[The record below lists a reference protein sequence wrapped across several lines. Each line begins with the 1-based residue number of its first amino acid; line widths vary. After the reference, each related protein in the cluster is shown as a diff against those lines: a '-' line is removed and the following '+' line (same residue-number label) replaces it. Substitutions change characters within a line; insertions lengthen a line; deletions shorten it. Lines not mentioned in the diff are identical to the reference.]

1 MHIQVTVY
9 SKQTLLTFKIENIY
23 YMSNLDTFLQLV
35 TFSLDKFVVDS
46 LSYSK

>member
-1 MHIQVTVY
+1 MHIQVPVY

-35 TFSLDKFVVDS
+35 PFSLDKFAVDS
-46 LSYSK
+46 FSYSK